1 MNYERKRILIK
12 TKTIDFEQ
20 FDNIT
25 LSEFIKRF
33 NDICENFKKDFPDIE
48 PMVSVYSYGDSEYEV
63 QLNFYENETDE
74 VYNRRVEYLEHL
86 RKTKEDYKTK
96 VSKSNLDEEWKLYDE
111 IKKKFDGV

>member
-1 MNYERKRILIK
+1 MNYARKRILVN
-12 TKTIDFEQ
+12 TKAVDFEQ
-20 FDNIT
+20 FDNKT
-25 LSEFIKRF
+25 LTEFIDYFIDVRESSK
-33 NDICENFKKDFPDIE
+33 DDFPDLE

-111 IKKKFDGV
+111 IKNKFDGV